1 MQAQRPLMLCCSALS
16 LRRQSVKLLIHDVHF
31 ISSLMDHWWPLSSP
45 RACRGRASN
54 DWHTDEGG
62 TLLLGTS
69 VRERTGSFKNAAVS
83 ASADRC

>member
-1 MQAQRPLMLCCSALS
+1 MRAQRPLMLCCSALS
-16 LRRQSVKLLIHDVHF
+16 LRRQSVKLPYSRRSFHQQPNG
-31 ISSLMDHWWPLSSP
+31 PLVAFVVAARLP
-45 RACRGRASN
+45 RKSE